1 MFVNSSY
8 VFTTNRV
15 WKDFIQDEN
24 IDDLLKILIIGTD
37 IKWTDDI

>member
-1 MFVNSSY
+1 MLLNSSY

>member
-1 MFVNSSY
+1 MLVNSSY
-8 VFTTNRV
+8 VFTTSRV